1 MVRRLWGGTRGTALV
16 TVLLLSV
23 GAWTNQCWAENYSF
37 DAKRTEVHISYQM
50 GFLSQSARF
59 QEITGT
65 VDADEHTSKLQHVD
79 AVIKTAG
86 LSAPEPV
93 SENELKGSSFL
104 DVANYPEIRF
114 KSQSGPGATKDGS
127 VLSGELT
134 MRGVT
139 RPITLQVHF
148 YGAGVPLPPESG
160 HARSITRGTVSHGN
174 RQDLAERLQHDSLS
188 IPRLGR
194 NRYSNQR
201 PASKEA
207 YDGDQMK
214 IGVSR
219 WCRIRAKR
227 RSRKPPAMVP
237 ALPS

>member
-1 MVRRLWGGTRGTALV
+1 MEQDKKMVRRLWGGTRGAALV
-16 TVLLLSV
+16 TVLLLSAGV
-23 GAWTNQCWAENYSF
+23 WTKQSRAENYSF

-59 QEITGT
+59 QEVAGT
-65 VDADEHTSKLQHVD
+65 VDADEGTSMLRHVD

-114 KSQSGPGATKDGS
+114 RSQSGRGATKDGS

-160 HARSITRGTVSHGN
+160 HARSITEGPFLTATAKISRSSFNMTAYQFLVSDEIDI
-174 RQDLAERLQHDSLS
+174 QISAPLQKKHTT
-188 IPRLGR
+188 
-194 NRYSNQR
+194 
-201 PASKEA
+201 ATK
-207 YDGDQMK
+207 
-214 IGVSR
+214 
-219 WCRIRAKR
+219 
-227 RSRKPPAMVP
+227 
-237 ALPS
+237 